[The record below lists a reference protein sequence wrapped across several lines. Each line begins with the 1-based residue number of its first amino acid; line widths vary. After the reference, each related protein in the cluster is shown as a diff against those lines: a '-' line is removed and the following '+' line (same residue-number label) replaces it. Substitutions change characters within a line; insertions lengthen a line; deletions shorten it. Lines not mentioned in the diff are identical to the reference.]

1 MTDKSIINISDFI
14 AVDVELLRSQ
24 RDTLLETI
32 DAIEGSKP
40 DMVDN
45 LFGLDRDDVIEK
57 LVGVINLLDGLLD
70 EAEGFTV

>member
-70 EAEGFTV
+70 